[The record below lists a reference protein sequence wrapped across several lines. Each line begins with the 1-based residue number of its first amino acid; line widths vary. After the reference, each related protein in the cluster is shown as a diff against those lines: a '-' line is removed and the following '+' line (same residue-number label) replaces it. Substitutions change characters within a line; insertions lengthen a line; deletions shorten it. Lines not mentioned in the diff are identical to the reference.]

1 MPSNGACLV
10 TSGTRSPPAYTVR
23 PSRRLSM
30 SSVPLRIPIFSP
42 AVPDLMFLGAS
53 EHGLE
58 RLAHARRVRCELE
71 LVQSEV
77 RIAHARDLLGR
88 VVRINFELIA
98 VGVEKINAPR
108 NSMINSEAD
117 RHVVLLQLTIGV

>member
-1 MPSNGACLV
+1 
-10 TSGTRSPPAYTVR
+10 
-23 PSRRLSM
+23 
-30 SSVPLRIPIFSP
+30 
-42 AVPDLMFLGAS
+42 MFLGAS

-117 RHVVLLQLTIGV
+117 RHVVLLQLTIGVAQIVQAFKAECKMSKSYRACVGLAGALSDFRQGDL